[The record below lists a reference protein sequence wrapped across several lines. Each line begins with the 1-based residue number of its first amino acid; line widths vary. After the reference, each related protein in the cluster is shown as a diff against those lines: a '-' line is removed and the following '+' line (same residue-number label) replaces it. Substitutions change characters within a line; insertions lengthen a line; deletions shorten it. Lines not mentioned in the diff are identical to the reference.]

1 MQNWESW
8 RIGSSPEL
16 FSNIKSQGFFW
27 FFCFLLGSSMTASH
41 TLIWVSLIIGIHVY
55 GLCVCRFSCSL
66 LAHWL
71 MTYTHFTLQPC
82 VPSPS
87 PQDWVKK
94 MEEEQIRHRSV
105 DHQHHWAHIPRREGL
120 WGHHE
125 GYMLSVS
132 WKCSI
137 QLYEN
142 SFFLPPCLTH
152 FLELKS
158 IPACTDRQEGH
169 CSGTQS

>member
-16 FSNIKSQGFFW
+16 FSNIKSQCLFVFFTGIQYDSIIHTDLSVTDPCIW
-27 FFCFLLGSSMTASH
+27 AVCVPVLL
-41 TLIWVSLIIGIHVY
+41 L
-55 GLCVCRFSCSL
+55 SL

-71 MTYTHFTLQPC
+71 TTYTHFTLQPC

-87 PQDWVKK
+87 PQDWLKK

-132 WKCSI
+132 WKCI
-137 QLYEN
+137 QLYEI
-142 SFFLPPCLTH
+142 SFFLPPCLAH